1 MKNKDHDIGLNGL
14 SKLQSLFGDEEIA
27 DNYDIRMLRL
37 EETYDFEK
45 HTFLLEFEGDCKEI
59 TVEHPF
65 EVSDDDEM
73 EDLSESIREYGVL
86 EPGICRPGRDGRY
99 EVVSGHR
106 RRRAAMLAGVTEM
119 PFIIRDLSDE
129 EATIIM
135 VDSNKYRKNIKISAH
150 AKAVYMKYCAVKR
163 QGKRKDL
170 IKDLEELETR
180 SRENDLDLNDL
191 ASKEGMSLRNLQR
204 FIRLANLTEEILQLV
219 DQKVL
224 GITPA
229 VALSYLSRQEQ
240 SIFYNCILQLG
251 TAKRP
256 YIPTLEEANQL
267 KRLSRDSE
275 DGMQICDFLQVLL
288 KDKDSET
295 VREKKISFPK
305 EKILSY
311 FPESFEHKDIEKIL
325 FSLLEEWKRKNKP
338 KDDIPLA
345 GQADIGDYIEI

>member
-14 SKLQSLFGDEEIA
+14 SKLQSLFGDEETP

-37 EETYDFEK
+37 EDTYDFEK
-45 HTFLLEFEGDCKEI
+45 HTFLLEFEDDCKEI

-73 EDLSESIREYGVL
+73 EELSESIREYGVL

-106 RRRAAMLAGVTEM
+106 RKRAAMLAGVTEM

-150 AKAVYMKYCAVKR
+150 AKAMYMKYCAIKR

-170 IKDLEELETR
+170 IKDLEELENQ
-180 SRENDLDLNDL
+180 SRENDLNDL
-191 ASKEGMSLRNLQR
+191 ESIEGMSLRILQR

-219 DQKVL
+219 DQKFL
-224 GITPA
+224 GITSA

-240 SIFYNCILQLG
+240 SILYDCILQLG
-251 TAKRP
+251 SEKQP
-256 YIPTLEEANQL
+256 YIPTLDEANQL
-267 KRLSRDSE
+267 KRLSKDSE
-275 DGMQICDFLQVLL
+275 DEDGLQLCDFLQVLS
-288 KDKDSET
+288 KSKNSET
-295 VREKKISFPK
+295 AREKKISFPK

-311 FPESFEHKDIEKIL
+311 FPKSFEQKDIEEIL

-338 KDDIPLA
+338 KDDTSLP
-345 GQADIGDYIEI
+345 GQADIRDYMEI